1 MLHDPKAKI
10 QEFWVEDNDAVC
22 ELFMLLLFHDEF
34 WWWRRL
40 KAHNRAQKISITKQT
55 VNINSSTCGDGRRG
69 HG

>member
-22 ELFMLLLFHDEF
+22 ELLMLLLFHDEF
-34 WWWRRL
+34 WWWRIL
-40 KAHNRAQKISITKQT
+40 KAQNRAQTISFTKQT
-55 VNINSSTCGDGRRG
+55 VNISSSTCGDEHRG